1 MNLNKFFLYTS
12 ESDIMKEYHRE
23 SLRIKAI
30 DIIINNIEIISYI
43 VVIVFLSLLLLISV
57 TIAYHNK
64 YLLIKIKK
72 WLMVLLIDVMNFYLV
87 LL

>member
-1 MNLNKFFLYTS
+1 
-12 ESDIMKEYHRE
+12 MKEYHRE